1 MEARK
6 LSLRPVNM
14 SVRDCVS
21 QTLLALKARANE
33 KHLALEQEIEPMVP
47 EVVIGDPARLR
58 QILVNLVGNAIK
70 FTDSGKVKVSVKQL
84 NRGEDIH
91 LEFCVEDTGRGIAK
105 SQQKLIFDA
114 FCQVDGSYTREF
126 GGTGLGLTISSQLVS
141 LMDGRIWVNSDLGQ
155 GSRFYFTARFC
166 LAQPAPTVALGTDSA
181 SVKQDSKT
189 SECEPNL
196 RILVVEDNPVN
207 QRLAQV
213 LLQKKGHKVT
223 LAGNGRIG
231 IEKLEECNWQV
242 DVVLMDIQ
250 MPEMDGIAA
259 THEIRRLET
268 ARNARLPII
277 ALTAHAL
284 DRDRE
289 RCLAAGMDEYLSKP
303 LKPEQLFST
312 LRSVVH

>member
-1 MEARK
+1 
-6 LSLRPVNM
+6 M

-21 QTLLALKARANE
+21 QTLLALAPRANE
-33 KHLALEQEIEPMVP
+33 KHLALEQAIEPLVP
-47 EVVIGDPARLR
+47 EALLGDPIRLR

-70 FTDSGKVKVSVKQL
+70 FTDSGKVKVSVTRL
-84 NRGEDIH
+84 SCGSEDIY
-91 LEFCVEDTGRGIAK
+91 LQFCVEDTGCGIAK
-105 SQQKLIFDA
+105 HQQSLIFEA
-114 FCQVDGSYTREF
+114 FRQVDGSYTREF

-141 LMDGRIWVNSDLGQ
+141 LMDGRIWVDSELGQ
-155 GSRFYFTARFC
+155 GSRFYFSARFSPVPS
-166 LAQPAPTVALGTDSA
+166 LPKASEGKSVNLKQRGDISA
-181 SVKQDSKT
+181 IG
-189 SECEPNL
+189 PNL

-223 LAGNGRIG
+223 LAGNGRVG

-259 THEIRRLET
+259 TREIRRLEAGRDT
-268 ARNARLPII
+268 RLPII
-277 ALTAHAL
+277 GLTAHAL

-303 LKPEQLFST
+303 LQPEKLFSA
-312 LRSVVH
+312 LRAIVDSCSLVAPC